1 MKNKR
6 RNRYPLILSLIVGIV
21 LTIPAVALADIV
33 INDVVVTGVA
43 RNDTIAAG
51 ASTTINYHIKNQNV
65 AAGDTQNS
73 CNPADSTPA
82 TVTINAPAGV
92 TATPAQLTFGAC
104 EAPKAVQFSSNKAG
118 DYNITVSVSDAGG
131 GRYDTSGAAF
141 TLHVTAPQAPQ
152 DTTPPQLVLPQ
163 DMVMDAVNDRGAIA
177 NYAAS
182 ATDAVDGPVAVNC
195 SPPSDSA
202 FPIGTT
208 TVNCSATD
216 KAGNKASGSFTVTV
230 RDTTAPRLTLPE
242 DKAIEAV
249 NDRGVIANYVASA
262 TDAVDGTVAV
272 DCSPPSDSA
281 FPIGTTTV
289 SCSAADKAGNKASG
303 SFKVTVQDT
312 VAPRLTLPEDKVL
325 EATNDQGAI
334 ANYAASAIDT
344 VDGSVRVDCLPASD
358 SVFPVGTTTVNCSAT
373 DRAGNKASGSFTVK
387 VLDSAPPRLTLPED
401 KVMEAVND
409 RGAIANYVVVAT
421 DAVDGTVA
429 VDCSPPSDSAFPI
442 GTTTVN
448 CSAVDK
454 AGNKA
459 SGSFTV
465 TVRDTTAPR
474 LTLPQDEVVE
484 AVNDQGALVNYAA
497 SANDAVDGSVSVDCS
512 PESGSTFALGNT
524 TVNCS
529 ASDEAGNKAD
539 GSFAV
544 KVQDT
549 TAPRL
554 TLPEDKDVEAT
565 SADGAAVEYM
575 TSASDAVDGSVQVD
589 CSPQSGSTFPIG
601 TTTVDCTATDKAGNK
616 ANGSFAVKVQDTTA
630 PQLTLPQDKVIEAA
644 TADGTVVEYMTS
656 ATDAVDG
663 EVVVRCSPESG
674 STFALG
680 NTTVD
685 CSATDKAGN
694 KSDGS
699 FTVKVQDTI
708 APRLTLPEDK
718 DVEAT
723 SADGAAVEYM
733 TSASDAVDGSVQ
745 VDCSPQSGSTFPIG
759 TTTVACTATDKAGN
773 KADGS
778 FSVKVQDTTPPTNIT
793 FVGNIDE
800 GSAFN
805 FGDVP
810 AQPICKASDSASGM
824 KSCVVSGH
832 STTVGT
838 HKLTA
843 TATDNAGNTAKKELS
858 YTVRPWDLKGFYQP
872 VDMNVHNGA
881 KAGSTVPMKFE
892 VFKGTTELTD
902 PGVAKTSTQK
912 INCTTLS
919 GTEDAIEAYV
929 TGGTSLRYDA
939 TGGQFIFN
947 WQTPKAPGA
956 CYKVTVTPQDGT
968 PLSANFKLK

>member
-131 GRYDTSGAAF
+131 GKYDTSGAAF

-152 DTTPPQLVLPQ
+152 DTTPPQLILPQ
-163 DMVMDAVNDRGAIA
+163 DMVMEAVNNRGAIA

-216 KAGNKASGSFTVTV
+216 KASNKASGSFTVTV
-230 RDTTAPRLTLPE
+230 RDTTAPQLTLPE
-242 DKAIEAV
+242 DKTIEAV

-289 SCSAADKAGNKASG
+289 NCSAADKAGNKASG

-539 GSFAV
+539 GSFTV

-554 TLPEDKDVEAT
+554 TLPEDKVVEA
-565 SADGAAVEYM
+565 SNADGTVVEYM
-575 TSASDAVDGSVQVD
+575 TSASDAVDGEVEVS
-589 CSPQSGSTFPIG
+589 CSP
-601 TTTVDCTATDKAGNK
+601 K
-616 ANGSFAVKVQDTTA
+616 
-630 PQLTLPQDKVIEAA
+630 
-644 TADGTVVEYMTS
+644 
-656 ATDAVDG
+656 
-663 EVVVRCSPESG
+663 SG

-680 NTTVD
+680 TTTVN
-685 CSATDKAGN
+685 CSATDAAGN
-694 KSDGS
+694 KRSAA
-699 FTVKVQDTI
+699 FIVKVQDTI

-956 CYKVTVTPQDGT
+956 CYKVTVTTQDGT